1 MKLIVEIDKRI
12 YEHAKLREIEGSG
25 SVYSQIIANGTPE
38 DDFSEIVKRPINVKW
53 SYSPYT
59 TDLTC
64 PICREVSKKSIFN
77 NFCPSCG
84 AGMIEESKNEPD

>member
-1 MKLIVEIDKRI
+1 MDNIKVLIEISKDDYLKAQ
-12 YEHAKLREIEGSG
+12 YGLLGSLG
-25 SVYSQIIANGTPE
+25 KVIANGTPE
-38 DDFSEIVKRPINVKW
+38 DDYSEIVKRPKGVKW
-53 SYSPYT
+53 SHSPYT

-84 AGMIEESKNEPD
+84 ARMVEEEN